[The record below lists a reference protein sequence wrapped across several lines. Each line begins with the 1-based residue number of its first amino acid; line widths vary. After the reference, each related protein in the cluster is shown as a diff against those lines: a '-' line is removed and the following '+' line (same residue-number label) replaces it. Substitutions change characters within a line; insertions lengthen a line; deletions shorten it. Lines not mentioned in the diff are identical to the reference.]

1 MKIKTIDYTRHV
13 IGDNVALSFDDFYED
28 LTELR
33 QNCPAHSVDTDYPK
47 YDNEYLENSC
57 ESDKLKYEVDTRL
70 VLEPEMKD
78 RLYPRLLPQS
88 PAGTVSKII
97 SNNHI
102 LDTLNPIIKEVY
114 DKDVTNASSQCIS
127 STFWDYEN
135 HIDAWNVYNENVVSA
150 YWDECFE
157 QGKKCLGEST
167 IADPNAWEEAKAWV
181 KNLRECEPRTV
192 TTKDSI
198 EEIWSDRPVYK
209 SILNKGKFF
218 YEYLPKS
225 RRLKLQN
232 HPNRPQ
238 WLPDGSFICIVFL
251 DFNTDPKY
259 EEIPEIEFWK
269 HKPMFPTE
277 EGRHKIT
284 EKDLLQKEIMAQ
296 LFYYETWHYGVFG
309 EEFKEIKNMSLTTS
323 VWDKHHTST
332 EYDLINS
339 IQGKINNC
347 ILFPGEY
354 FHKIAFPRAYIEQP
368 MRTQIMVLE

>member
-33 QNCPAHSVDTDYPK
+33 QNCPIHSVDADYPK

-57 ESDKLKYEVDTRL
+57 ESDKLRWEMDTRL
-70 VLEPEMKD
+70 VLEQEMKD

-97 SNNHI
+97 SNNHA
-102 LDTLNPIIKEVY
+102 LDILNPIIKEVY
-114 DKDVTNASSQCIS
+114 DKDVTNANSQCIS

-135 HIDAWNVYNENVVSA
+135 HIDAWNVSNDNVMSA
-150 YWDECFE
+150 YWDDCFE
-157 QGKKCLGEST
+157 QGEKCLAKSS
-167 IADPNAWEEAKAWV
+167 IADPNRWEEANAWV
-181 KNLRECEPRTV
+181 KKLRECPPR
-192 TTKDSI
+192 DHSSIASI
-198 EEIWSDRPVYK
+198 EEVWADRPM
-209 SILNKGKFF
+209 SSEGLNKDKFF

-225 RRLKLQN
+225 TRLKLQN

-238 WLPDGSFICIVFL
+238 WLPEGSFVCIVFL
-251 DFNTDPKY
+251 DFNMDPTW
-259 EEIPEIEFWK
+259 EEIPNIEFWK
-269 HKPMFPTE
+269 HKPMAPSE
-277 EGRHKIT
+277 DGKYKIT
-284 EKDLLQKEIMAQ
+284 EKDLLQKEIISQ
-296 LFYYETWHYGVFG
+296 LFYYETWHYSGMTEAVRYM
-309 EEFKEIKNMSLTTS
+309 KNMQLSAS
-323 VWDKHHTST
+323 VWDKYHSEV
-332 EYDLINS
+332 EYNLINS

-354 FHKIAFPRAYIEQP
+354 FHKIAFPRAYMEQP